1 MPAVLAMEYSLV
13 QSFSNEQLPE
23 ASEEEENMLDMAPG
37 LTETSRLCCEVQ
49 VEEYMDGMTITM
61 PKATRNLYVDG
72 HVPKP
77 H

>member
-1 MPAVLAMEYSLV
+1 MPAVLAMVFPREIA
-13 QSFSNEQLPE
+13 EQLPE